1 MLRDVTSETAAGPV
15 IRTVDLTKAYDGRVA
30 VDRANLVVQ
39 PGEIYG
45 FLGPNGA
52 GKTTTIR
59 MILGLLQPTRGRV
72 ELWGQ
77 DIHQAGPVLR
87 SRIGVVGEQSF
98 LYDDMTALDY
108 LMFFARLFRVAD
120 ARTRSEQLLE
130 RLDLAP
136 FAQLLARDFSQGM
149 QRKLSVARA
158 LLHDPDLLILDEP
171 VAGLDPYGIV
181 QVRELLE
188 ERREAGRAV
197 LVSSHILSEVE
208 RTADRISIIHRGH
221 VLVEDSLD
229 SIIRRLSP
237 GTELEIELQGDIA
250 VTEDALASLPGIR
263 RIDRSGSVLVLEVE
277 GDQDLRPLVSQT
289 ISKSGATVVGM
300 KQRRASLEEAFVR
313 LTEGKLRQAG
323 FVTGE
328 ENPNAGEA

>member
-1 MLRDVTSETAAGPV
+1 M
-15 IRTVDLTKAYDGRVA
+15 
-30 VDRANLVVQ
+30 
-39 PGEIYG
+39 
-45 FLGPNGA
+45 
-52 GKTTTIR
+52 
-59 MILGLLQPTRGRV
+59 
-72 ELWGQ
+72 
-77 DIHQAGPVLR
+77 
-87 SRIGVVGEQSF
+87 
-98 LYDDMTALDY
+98 
-108 LMFFARLFRVAD
+108 
-120 ARTRSEQLLE
+120 
-130 RLDLAP
+130 
-136 FAQLLARDFSQGM
+136 
-149 QRKLSVARA
+149 
-158 LLHDPDLLILDEP
+158 DEP

-237 GTELEIELQGDIA
+237 GAELEIELQGDIA

-263 RIDRSGSVLVLEVE
+263 RIDRSGSVLVLGVE
-277 GDQDLRPLVSQT
+277 GDQDLRSLVSQT

-323 FVTGE
+323 LVTGE
-328 ENPNAGEA
+328 ENPSAGEA